1 MKHTFFPLDSA
12 YLCAGCDCVSDQSR
26 NCPACGSSSLLCLSR
41 VLNPPEGPSVTP
53 ERVQRTLDA
62 LERLER

>member
-1 MKHTFFPLDSA
+1 MKHTFFPLTSA

-41 VLNPPEGPSVTP
+41 VLNRGDEPSVTP
-53 ERVQRTLDA
+53 ERVQMALDA
-62 LERLER
+62 LEDSLK